1 MHTFAGRGRKGR
13 SNGER
18 VCNVIIIYLFVCLLQ
33 RGRDE
38 GKEERDNID
47 REIREKWETKIT
59 AKEIEDLFKQRSL
72 SIC

>member
-1 MHTFAGRGRKGR
+1 MHTFLPEGEGRADPMA
-13 SNGER
+13 EEL
-18 VCNVIIIYLFVCLLQ
+18 VIIIIYYRE
-33 RGRDE
+33 RGMRKG
-38 GKEERDNID
+38 GKRLWIE